1 MCGSVGEGRLVH
13 AVGHSRFDP
22 ATRKSGLPAV
32 ELRLLGGFE
41 LRCDG
46 TPMTLPMSA
55 RRLLTFLA
63 LRPRPTRRLHVA
75 GMLWLDSPEQRAVA
89 NLRSAVWRLHL
100 PGRQLVEAGNGY
112 IALHPSVDV
121 DLRRA
126 QALGHHYLD
135 GAIDHAGGW
144 LDPDWQLLGTEL
156 LPDWDDEWVLVER
169 EQHRQLGLE
178 ALESVSERLFASGHV
193 ARALEVALAI
203 SLRNRS
209 ARARTGSWCGSIL
222 ADGNAFDAIRQFR
235 LYAIWCAAGSGSS
248 RRRRS
253 SSSSMGWSATT
264 SGWRP
269 TRSPPP
275 ERGPPRRGT
284 VTPG

>member
-1 MCGSVGEGRLVH
+1 MYD
-13 AVGHSRFDP
+13 AVGHSRFGP

-156 LPDWDDEWVLVER
+156 LPDWDDEWALVER

-203 SLRNRS
+203 VAQEPLRES
-209 ARARTGSWCGSIL
+209 AHRIVVRIFL
-222 ADGNAFDAIRQFR
+222 ADGNAFDAIRQYR
-235 LYAIWCAAGSGSS
+235 LYATLA
-248 RRRRS
+248 RRHLGLAPSDLMERLV
-253 SSSSMGWSATT
+253 
-264 SGWRP
+264 RP
-269 TRSPPP
+269 LQHVAS
-275 ERGPPRRGT
+275 
-284 VTPG
+284 

>member
-1 MCGSVGEGRLVH
+1 MYD

-75 GMLWLDSPEQRAVA
+75 GMLWLDSPERRAVA

-156 LPDWDDEWVLVER
+156 LPDWD
-169 EQHRQLGLE
+169 E

-203 SLRNRS
+203 VAQEPLRES
-209 ARARTGSWCGSIL
+209 AHRIVVRIFL
-222 ADGNAFDAIRQFR
+222 ADGNAFDAIRQYR
-235 LYAIWCAAGSGSS
+235 LYATLA
-248 RRRRS
+248 RRHLGLAPSDLMERLV
-253 SSSSMGWSATT
+253 
-264 SGWRP
+264 RP
-269 TRSPPP
+269 LQHVAS
-275 ERGPPRRGT
+275 
-284 VTPG
+284 